1 MSLGTDRAKIATEEN
16 GKRKFLKNIT
26 TEPVSY
32 ELTTEGSAELLT
44 VDELMV
50 DIKYLQQNE
59 PERKFF
65 VVV

>member
-16 GKRKFLKNIT
+16 GERKFLKNIA

-32 ELTTEGSAELLT
+32 ELTTEADAEYLT
-44 VDELMV
+44 VDELIV
-50 DIKYLQQNE
+50 DIKHLQQNE

-65 VVV
+65 VVS